1 MDLLALSI
9 FSIFMA
15 IFGSY
20 ESVPLTAIHPAYDFP
35 ERFWGAFKLSWT
47 MCQVGTVISM
57 VFPPRYLNGSLI
69 DPGGFITTLPSAA
82 PTETITTAL
91 SVIPAPISSDIVNDL
106 SIIQTENPGTA
117 ESSEGRTRV
126 SIWVVLL
133 RVLLGYFSP
142 EDQERQRQSSF
153 VDLLLNPF
161 WVLSM
166 VGPFAVMRAVVQG
179 LLLFKRREYTQTD
192 QVADDEILGIVREIR
207 VKKAE
212 LLKKLDE
219 ELSVVDAEVSD
230 VSMRIK
236 AERERICIEL
246 ASLRVHH
253 LIQDEVVQVRKSVE
267 SRFQCELEGKVK
279 ELIAELDLTG
289 SNTVLS
295 ERRQEFSTQT
305 DSQPESLKEPLHGE
319 SSLVDDDQ
327 LPLLLE
333 NGEEQ
338 GPSEETGPSP
348 QLGPSNDVSINDNDN
363 DDPSPFTSPESSPK
377 FDRKRR
383 CRPSKAKRMRMAK
396 RVQNQQVMPSLIPSP
411 LRLSQ

>member
-1 MDLLALSI
+1 
-9 FSIFMA
+9 
-15 IFGSY
+15 
-20 ESVPLTAIHPAYDFP
+20 
-35 ERFWGAFKLSWT
+35 
-47 MCQVGTVISM
+47 
-57 VFPPRYLNGSLI
+57 
-69 DPGGFITTLPSAA
+69 
-82 PTETITTAL
+82 
-91 SVIPAPISSDIVNDL
+91 
-106 SIIQTENPGTA
+106 
-117 ESSEGRTRV
+117 
-126 SIWVVLL
+126 
-133 RVLLGYFSP
+133 
-142 EDQERQRQSSF
+142 
-153 VDLLLNPF
+153 
-161 WVLSM
+161 
-166 VGPFAVMRAVVQG
+166 MRAVVQG